1 MRQRIRAETRDF
13 TTDDRKR
20 PGASS
25 GRESEGVAGILA
37 VDAGAERHKW

>member
-20 PGASS
+20 PEVSS
-25 GRESEGVAGILA
+25 GRESEGAAGILA
-37 VDAGAERHKW
+37 ADTGVERHKW